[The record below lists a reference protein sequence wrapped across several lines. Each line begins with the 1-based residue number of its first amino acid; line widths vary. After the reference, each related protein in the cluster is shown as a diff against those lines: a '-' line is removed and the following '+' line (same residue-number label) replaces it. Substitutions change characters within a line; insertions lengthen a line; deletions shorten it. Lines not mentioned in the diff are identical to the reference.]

1 MSDNRNNN
9 HGFAHPGA
17 AGQRTAGGGSS
28 WGDRRQSGAVGI
40 TGYGNSQSLGGGDYQ
55 RSTGQRYNSGN
66 LLLC

>member
-17 AGQRTAGGGSS
+17 AGQRTPGGGS
-28 WGDRRQSGAVGI
+28 WGDGRQSGAVGI
-40 TGYGNSQSLGGGDYQ
+40 TGYGNNQSVGSGDYQ
-55 RSTGQRYNSGN
+55 RSNGQRYNSGN